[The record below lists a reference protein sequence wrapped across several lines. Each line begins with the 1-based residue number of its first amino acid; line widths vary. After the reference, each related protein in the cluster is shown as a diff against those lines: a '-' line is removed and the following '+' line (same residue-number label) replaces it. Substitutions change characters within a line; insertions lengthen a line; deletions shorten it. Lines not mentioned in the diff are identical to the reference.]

1 MKYFKNITKQ
11 DIKEKIGGK
20 EIIIKAGEA
29 IKLEDFYANKIAI
42 AAAQRELFAQKYEEE
57 QQSLLEG
64 KKVSGIAISQKI
76 IENLSQKFLTAV
88 KDDSVISIEDLEEIV
103 EEKPKKVSKKKVVIE
118 EENQE
123 IDDSDFVDQE

>member
-42 AAAQRELFAQKYEEE
+42 AAAQRELFAQKYDEE

-88 KDDSVISIEDLEEIV
+88 KDDSVVSIEDLEEII

>member
-11 DIKEKIGGK
+11 DITEKIGGK

-42 AAAQRELFAQKYEEE
+42 AAAQRELFAQKYDEE

-88 KDDSVISIEDLEEIV
+88 KDDTVVSIEDLEEIV
-103 EEKPKKVSKKKVVIE
+103 EEKPKKTSKKKVVIE

>member
-42 AAAQRELFAQKYEEE
+42 AAAQRELFAQKYDEE

-103 EEKPKKVSKKKVVIE
+103 EEKPKKTSKKKVVIE